1 MEGMFGG
8 LVGNTIASDA
18 VGADS
23 LPAGP
28 GVGALGAGRVAAGA
42 QWARWTLV
50 ALTPPTVVRLFVR
63 SAFKLNVLH
72 PGAFA
77 EVECPPVR
85 ATAHPFATAAARY
98 VLAETPQVATIGWSV
113 RALTIA
119 NGAGLMRLVAGGEL
133 ADAQA
138 TTEEEP

>member
-1 MEGMFGG
+1 MTTGEVLGARIRQPKRAMEGMFGG
-8 LVGNTIASDA
+8 LVGNTIGSDA

-42 QWARWTLV
+42 QWVARWTLV

-72 PGAFA
+72 PDAFA

-98 VLAETPQVATIGWSV
+98 VLAEAATG
-113 RALTIA
+113 RDY
-119 NGAGLMRLVAGGEL
+119 RLECARF
-133 ADAQA
+133 DDR
-138 TTEEEP
+138 